1 MTLSHSLFLP
11 LDNYCEPRRSPEERL
26 REAIEEGELAEALGF
41 HAVYCSEHHLSDY
54 GLVPNPAIFL
64 AYLAARTQRIRLG
77 PAIANL
83 NARSPLALAE
93 DYALLDQLS
102 GGRLVLGTGA
112 GYVPSELSTFGVEPA
127 NRDPGFIER
136 LSVMRD
142 LMGGRNARYAQPNC
156 LLKQDRLSAPTQ
168 QTFGPPVAV
177 ASLSNDA
184 AFEIGS
190 AGLALWLMPHAGCAT
205 RDELEKIVDAHRDGF
220 RQRLQARP
228 SAVAEFV
235 WPSVAVC
242 LPTHVD
248 TRQHVALN
256 QAKPYLAGHL
266 ARRFYPRQTPVETL
280 IEEGFVLIGTPAHVR
295 QSLAWYQEIGI
306 TEVMTMHAF
315 GGMPGSVVQAS
326 MRKYAER
333 VSSLVSGQSA
343 ESSGESA

>member
-1 MTLSHSLFLP
+1 MRCAPGYQGLSRNCPRNGKRVRARHNATGLSWEGGASSLV
-11 LDNYCEPRRSPEERL
+11 SPETGL
-26 REAIEEGELAEALGF
+26 RRHAE
-41 HAVYCSEHHLSDY
+41 
-54 GLVPNPAIFL
+54 
-64 AYLAARTQRIRLG
+64 
-77 PAIANL
+77 
-83 NARSPLALAE
+83 
-93 DYALLDQLS
+93 
-102 GGRLVLGTGA
+102 VLRGCGA
-112 GYVPSELSTFGVEPA
+112 GAGIGGLLIPPLGAPI
-127 NRDPGFIER
+127 FIER

-235 WPSVAVC
+235 RPSVAVC